1 MNIRLKPETESRLKE
16 LASRSGR
23 PADELVE
30 DALAGYLAEAAE
42 LGDLLDSRSDDI
54 KSGRVKALEGETF
67 FEGLRQREE
76 IRKRLEKPRASA
88 ASASLTCCRGACR
101 AGQALI
107 CHLIPRRFSR
117 SAENACF
124 SSGVSG

>member
-67 FEGLRQREE
+67 FEDLRQREE
-76 IRKRLEKPRASA
+76 IRKRLESLEPVRRLRPSPAAAVRAE
-88 ASASLTCCRGACR
+88 RD
-101 AGQALI
+101 
-107 CHLIPRRFSR
+107 RR
-117 SAENACF
+117 
-124 SSGVSG
+124 